1 MAMSSD
7 TKGPKVFIS
16 FADPDKADAER
27 LVVELEIYGI
37 NAFFAPR
44 DTLPGE
50 NFVARLS
57 NTIADSDY
65 FVLLVSAASVDRP
78 WVELEWTTALAREL
92 NERRAFLF
100 LVRLDDSLPPS
111 LLSTRHYLDAFI
123 EWDVAVT
130 QLVKAWQRDWS
141 LRKRDIFVLPAPGLT
156 KTSISDTI
164 GIYIF
169 NEAFSVQHFIRVA
182 SSLTGRQLYTQVRSD
197 LALKTQVEAF
207 EGQLGM
213 RFKYLLLH
221 NEKSIKPKD
230 SLDQMGIKDETCLDM
245 QVTIEHFG
253 PDQDIQTVTY
263 RNNESLPQIPKN
275 LAHRLIHEAF
285 GHLIL

>member
-100 LVRLDDSLPPS
+100 LVRLDDS
-111 LLSTRHYLDAFI
+111 
-123 EWDVAVT
+123 